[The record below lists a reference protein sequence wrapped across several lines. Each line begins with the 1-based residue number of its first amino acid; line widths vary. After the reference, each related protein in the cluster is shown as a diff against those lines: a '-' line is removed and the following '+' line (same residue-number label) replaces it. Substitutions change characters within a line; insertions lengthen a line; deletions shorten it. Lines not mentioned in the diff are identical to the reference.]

1 VSFFRDLPIRRK
13 MTVAVLGTTTITL
26 LATCAT
32 FVVYE
37 RMTFQRSMA
46 RNLTVL
52 ADVLARNSPAAISF
66 DSQEEARE
74 ILSSLGA
81 DPSVT
86 AACLYG
92 TTGSRFVTYVRT
104 GVAEFPERPG
114 KEGAR
119 MENDYMVVERPVL
132 LKDRQVGSIYLRA
145 DLKDLHSQISAYAG
159 LSGLVL
165 AGAFIFAL
173 ALSSTLQ
180 RLILGPIIALTD
192 TARKIG
198 QTRDYSVRAKK
209 MTGDELGILTDAFNQ
224 MLGDIEERTD
234 AAQEA
239 NDSLKGANESLRV
252 QAGEMR
258 DAAAV
263 LASSTS
269 EIVAATRQL
278 AGSATDAASAV
289 SEATATVEE
298 VRQASQLSSERAR
311 HVSSQAQTAVEVAKG
326 GKLAVNTTIEGMNT
340 IRGQMASIAQSILGL
355 SAQSQAIG
363 EIIAS
368 VDDLAVQSKLLAV
381 NAAIEAAKA
390 GEGGK
395 GFSVVAQEVKLLA
408 EQSKQATMKVR
419 GILSDIQEATTSA
432 VLTTEQGSKA
442 VEAGVR
448 QSSSAGESI
457 GALAESIAGAAQA
470 ATQIAATSQQQFVG
484 MDQVAAAMGNIK
496 AASAQAVLSTRQT
509 EAAAQQLQ
517 ELGRK
522 LTDLVE
528 RFKI

>member
-1 VSFFRDLPIRRK
+1 
-13 MTVAVLGTTTITL
+13 MTVAVLGTTAITL
-26 LATCAT
+26 LATCIT
-32 FVVYE
+32 FVIYE
-37 RMTFQRSMA
+37 RMAFQRSMA

-52 ADVLARNSPAAISF
+52 ADVLARNSTAAISF
-66 DSQEEARE
+66 EATDEAREEARD
-74 ILSSLGA
+74 ILSSLAA
-81 DPSVT
+81 DPSVS
-86 AACLYG
+86 AGCLYRSA
-92 TTGSRFVTYVRT
+92 GSQFMTYVRS
-104 GVAEFPERPG
+104 GNAVFPERPLADG
-114 KEGAR
+114 TR
-119 MENDYMVVERPVL
+119 MEEDFMVVERPVMQ
-132 LKDRQVGSIYLRA
+132 KDKRVGTIYLRA
-145 DLKDLHSQISAYAG
+145 DLKDLHSQIRAYAG
-159 LSGLVL
+159 ISGLVL
-165 AGAFIFAL
+165 AGAFVLAL
-173 ALSSTLQ
+173 ALSSALQ
-180 RLILGPIIALTD
+180 RLILEPILALTD

-198 QTRDYSVRAKK
+198 QSRDYSVRAVKSS
-209 MTGDELGILTDAFNQ
+209 GDELGVLTDAFNQ

-239 NDSLKGANESLRV
+239 NHSLKQANETLRV
-252 QAGEMR
+252 QATEMR
-258 DAAAV
+258 DAATV
-263 LASSTS
+263 LAASTS

-278 AGSATDAASAV
+278 AGGATDAASAV

-311 HVSSQAQTAVEVAKG
+311 QVSAQAQTAAEVAKG

-340 IRGQMASIAQSILGL
+340 IRGQMASIARSILGL

-419 GILSDIQEATTSA
+419 AILSDIQEATTSA
-432 VLTTEQGSKA
+432 VLTTEQGSKS
-442 VEAGVR
+442 VEAGVK

-484 MDQVAAAMGNIK
+484 MDQVAVAMGSIK
-496 AASAQAVLSTRQT
+496 VASAQAVVSTKQAET
-509 EAAAQQLQ
+509 AAQQLQ

-522 LTDLVE
+522 LADLVE
-528 RFKI
+528 RFKV